1 MIRKLYS
8 QAGQDLWVMRDVFN
22 WMTGGYFLDIGAA
35 GGIELSN
42 TCALERHL
50 SWNGLCIEAD
60 PASFQDLQS
69 NRRCKMLN
77 ACLAGKP
84 GKVRFAGRS
93 TFFGGINDPAAP
105 LNPGEQ
111 VLEFEARTLQEVL
124 IQEKVPETIHYLTID
139 VEGAEEEILSTFP
152 FRTHRF
158 LSATIERP
166 GEGLREVLKSEGYLL
181 VAEQPGLDAFYLH
194 PSLGDSYRIH
204 AIEAARFRSLS
215 PVPRLKKT
223 VRSLLGQGLRSSMRK
238 L

>member
-1 MIRKLYS
+1 
-8 QAGQDLWVMRDVFN
+8 MRDVFD

-42 TCALERHL
+42 TYALEKHL
-50 SWNGLCIEAD
+50 SWQGLCIEAD
-60 PASFQDLQS
+60 PASFRDLQA

-93 TFFGGINDPAAP
+93 TFFGGMIGATAP

-111 VLEFEARTLQEVL
+111 VLEFEARTLHEVL
-124 IQEKVPETIHYLTID
+124 VQEKVPETIHYLTID
-139 VEGAEEEILSTFP
+139 VEGAEEDILSTFP

-158 LSATIERP
+158 LAATIERP
-166 GEGLREVLKSEGYLL
+166 GEGLRAALKREGYLL
-181 VAEQPGLDAFYLH
+181 VAEQPELDAFYLH
-194 PSLGDSYRIH
+194 PSLADSYRIR
-204 AIEAARFRSLS
+204 AIETARCRSLPAVS
-215 PVPRLKKT
+215 RLGQVVGSFLK
-223 VRSLLGQGLRSSMRK
+223 QGLRTSMRK